1 MTKVFE
7 MSVLEQ
13 IELAVQSHYRFDDT
27 IYEALAVMIFNAK
40 TYTSVTRTDGPS
52 WKPTYTRV
60 TVDRA
65 AVIEALD
72 YLARDVERAKTALTV
87 APVGDRAKTPAV
99 PSKSSR
105 AADPLA
111 ERAMVYASRHL
122 AEELLHRLSDI
133 DEARDE
139 ADRAYRVRQ
148 VSATVRDLLDIA
160 ARVERFVVADCLRVA
175 AIGHRHAAFLDQA
188 LALVAEAETARGS
201 EAAVTKGR
209 KKGRPA
215 LKSAN
220 ALVAGGAE

>member
-1 MTKVFE
+1 MTKVFD

-27 IYEALAVMIFNAK
+27 IYQALAVMIFNGR
-40 TYTSVTRTDGPS
+40 TYTSVTRTDGPAH
-52 WKPTYTRV
+52 TRV

-72 YLARDVERAKTALTV
+72 YLARDVERAKAALT
-87 APVGDRAKTPAV
+87 AASVGDQVPAV

-105 AADPLA
+105 VTDPLA
-111 ERAMVYASRHL
+111 ERAMVYATRHL
-122 AEELLHRLSDI
+122 AEELLHRLSDVDFFQ
-133 DEARDE
+133 DEAGRD
-139 ADRAYRVRQ
+139 DRAERVT
-148 VSATVRDLLDIA
+148 ATVRDLLDIA

-188 LALVAEAETARGS
+188 LALVAEAETAGRG

-209 KKGRPA
+209 KKGWPA
-215 LKSAN
+215 RQSAAN
-220 ALVAGGAE
+220 ALVAGGAA

>member
-1 MTKVFE
+1 MTKVFD

-27 IYEALAVMIFNAK
+27 IYQALAVMIFNAK

-111 ERAMVYASRHL
+111 ERAMVYATRHL
-122 AEELLHRLSDI
+122 AEELLYRLSHV
-133 DEARDE
+133 ETSLNE
-139 ADRAYRVRQ
+139 ADRDYWARLVT
-148 VSATVRDLLDIA
+148 ATVRDLLDIA
-160 ARVERFVVADCLRVA
+160 ALIERFVVADCLRVA
-175 AIGHRHAAFLDQA
+175 AIGHSRAAFLDQA
-188 LALVAEAETARGS
+188 LAFVTEAEMAGRNETAP
-201 EAAVTKGR
+201 KGR

-215 LKSAN
+215 MKTAN
-220 ALVAGGAE
+220 ALVGRAAE

>member
-13 IELAVQSHYRFDDT
+13 IELAVQSYYRFDDT
-27 IYEALAVMIFNAK
+27 IYQALAVMIFNGRR
-40 TYTSVTRTDGPS
+40 YTSVTRTDGPS
-52 WKPTYTRV
+52 WNPTYARV

-65 AVIEALD
+65 AVLEALD
-72 YLARDVERAKTALTV
+72 YLARDVERAKTALT
-87 APVGDRAKTPAV
+87 AGPVGDRPQAPAV

-111 ERAMVYASRHL
+111 ERAMVYATRHL
-122 AEELLHRLSDI
+122 AEELLYRLSHV
-133 DEARDE
+133 ETSLNE
-139 ADRAYRVRQ
+139 ADRDYWARLVT
-148 VSATVRDLLDIA
+148 ATVRDLLDIA
-160 ARVERFVVADCLRVA
+160 ALIERFVVADCLRVA

-188 LALVAEAETARGS
+188 LALVTKAETAECT

-220 ALVAGGAE
+220 ALVAGGAA